1 MPRGHRT
8 KELGHASVTPS
19 PSAFLQARRRRP
31 ARPCAFS
38 LLPHSSISIP
48 ITRRIPASSPS
59 IRRERRATRQLRIRA
74 HGATGRVAEAA
85 SYKHE
90 LTAQRT
96 RRGTHQS
103 MKLRARHVP
112 PQWRTIGSTLPP
124 LHDDWRLDDVTI
136 RRMGVAGA
144 VILLITLWGFLCG
157 GLRPS
162 EKSQSFPRLAC
173 FTS

>member
-1 MPRGHRT
+1 
-8 KELGHASVTPS
+8 
-19 PSAFLQARRRRP
+19 
-31 ARPCAFS
+31 
-38 LLPHSSISIP
+38 
-48 ITRRIPASSPS
+48 
-59 IRRERRATRQLRIRA
+59 
-74 HGATGRVAEAA
+74 
-85 SYKHE
+85 
-90 LTAQRT
+90 
-96 RRGTHQS
+96 

-112 PQWRTIGSTLPP
+112 PQWRTIPSTPLP
-124 LHDDWRLDDVTI
+124 LDDDWRLDDVTI

>member
-1 MPRGHRT
+1 MMT
-8 KELGHASVTPS
+8 VT
-19 PSAFLQARRRRP
+19 
-31 ARPCAFS
+31 
-38 LLPHSSISIP
+38 
-48 ITRRIPASSPS
+48 
-59 IRRERRATRQLRIRA
+59 IRRMGVA
-74 HGATGRVAEAA
+74 GAVI
-85 SYKHE
+85 
-90 LTAQRT
+90 L
-96 RRGTHQS
+96 
-103 MKLRARHVP
+103 LIP

-144 VILLITLWGFLCG
+144 VILLITLWGFLRG

>member
-1 MPRGHRT
+1 
-8 KELGHASVTPS
+8 
-19 PSAFLQARRRRP
+19 
-31 ARPCAFS
+31 
-38 LLPHSSISIP
+38 
-48 ITRRIPASSPS
+48 
-59 IRRERRATRQLRIRA
+59 
-74 HGATGRVAEAA
+74 
-85 SYKHE
+85 
-90 LTAQRT
+90 
-96 RRGTHQS
+96 

-112 PQWRTIGSTLPP
+112 PQWRTIASTLPP